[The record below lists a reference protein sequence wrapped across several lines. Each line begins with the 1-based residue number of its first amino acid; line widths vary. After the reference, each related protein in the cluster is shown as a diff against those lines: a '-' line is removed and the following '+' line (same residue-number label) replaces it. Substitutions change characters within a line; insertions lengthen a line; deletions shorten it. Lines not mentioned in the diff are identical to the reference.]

1 MGESHRAVLDKPIT
15 CGESPPHTHTLLK
28 RNDSGCASLRQVAVT
43 GISGGKGGVYDF
55 TATALGGCRG
65 QEIRSGPGRTRSAIV
80 PQNVEVT

>member
-43 GISGGKGGVYDF
+43 GISGGKGGSM
-55 TATALGGCRG
+55 TSQHR
-65 QEIRSGPGRTRSAIV
+65 RSGDAEVRRFAVDRAGHGLRLSRRT
-80 PQNVEVT
+80 